1 MKKPRYLVAGLVFLG
16 TAAHAQTLDE
26 ALITAYTNNPTLL
39 AERARLRATDE
50 QVPQAL
56 SGWRPVVRASADAG
70 KSRVDSN
77 TAVVN
82 NPQTRS
88 PRTIALQVSQPIYD
102 GGRTPSAIDQAENT
116 VKATRAQLTATEQ
129 GVLLSTATAYHNV
142 LRDQAILDLNVNN
155 VQVLRRQL
163 EAAQDRFRV
172 GEITRT
178 DVSQSEARLA
188 RAIADRVSAEGNL
201 QASRAAF
208 QTVVGIVP
216 GRLVPAAVVG
226 GLPRSLPEAT
236 ELAASQNP
244 GVVATQFVAEAAENG
259 VRVVRA
265 ELLPDVS
272 VNGSVSRSDDA
283 VTTGSRAEVAQATLN
298 LTVPLYQGGAVYS
311 RVRQQKHTANQ
322 RRIEVNQERRNAI
335 ENAARAWESLQAAQ
349 ARITSFKAQIQASE
363 IALEG
368 VQREAQVGS
377 RTVLDVLDAEQELL
391 DSRVNLVVAERDEAV
406 AAFQLKSAIGRL
418 TAAGL
423 NLPVDIY
430 DPVEHYQEV
439 RGKWF
444 GTAIEPVAELK
455 D

>member
-1 MKKPRYLVAGLVFLG
+1 MKMPRYLVAGLVFLG
-16 TAAHAQTLDE
+16 TAANAQTLDE

-208 QTVVGIVP
+208 QNVVGIVP

-244 GVVATQFVAEAAENG
+244 GVVATSSWP
-259 VRVVRA
+259 RPR
-265 ELLPDVS
+265 
-272 VNGSVSRSDDA
+272 R
-283 VTTGSRAEVAQATLN
+283 TGSRGARRVVAGRLGQRQRQPQRRRRHNRIAGRGGAGH
-298 LTVPLYQGGAVYS
+298 PQSHRPAISRGAVYS

-335 ENAARAWESLQAAQ
+335 ENAAAPGSHYRPLRRASPLSSPRYRPPKSPLRAFSAKRRSVHAPCSTCWTQ
-349 ARITSFKAQIQASE
+349 
-363 IALEG
+363 
-368 VQREAQVGS
+368 S
-377 RTVLDVLDAEQELL
+377 R
-391 DSRVNLVVAERDEAV
+391 NCW
-406 AAFQLKSAIGRL
+406 
-418 TAAGL
+418 TAASTLWSL
-423 NLPVDIY
+423 NVTRLLPHFSSRARSD
-430 DPVEHYQEV
+430 
-439 RGKWF
+439 G
-444 GTAIEPVAELK
+444 
-455 D
+455 

>member
-1 MKKPRYLVAGLVFLG
+1 MKMPRYLVAGLVFLG
-16 TAAHAQTLDE
+16 TAANAQTLDE

-208 QTVVGIVP
+208 QNVVGIVP

-298 LTVPLYQGGAVYS
+298 LTVPLYQGGRCIPACAS
-311 RVRQQKHTANQ
+311 RSTLPISGGSKST
-322 RRIEVNQERRNAI
+322 RNV
-335 ENAARAWESLQAAQ
+335 E
-349 ARITSFKAQIQASE
+349 TP
-363 IALEG
+363 
-368 VQREAQVGS
+368 S
-377 RTVLDVLDAEQELL
+377 RTRPAPGSHYRPLRRASPLSSPRYRPPKSPLRAFSAKRRSVHAPCSTCWTQ
-391 DSRVNLVVAERDEAV
+391 SRNCW
-406 AAFQLKSAIGRL
+406 
-418 TAAGL
+418 TAASTLWLL
-423 NLPVDIY
+423 NVTRLLPHFSSRARSD
-430 DPVEHYQEV
+430 
-439 RGKWF
+439 G
-444 GTAIEPVAELK
+444 
-455 D
+455 